1 MKMLRRMNGVT
12 KQKKKKIRLRT
23 NSIRKQFTPIEIKM
37 KENLHKGNM
46 KGNDRIKLN

>member
-12 KQKKKKIRLRT
+12 KQNKIKLRT